1 MGSSFDFGVPTT
13 WVVYPAPNSKKPCDP
28 VEGVDPR
35 RQGYTTGMACM
46 AAREG
51 GAVFHIGTSGWQ
63 YADWRNTFYPRGLP
77 QSRWLE
83 HYTTI
88 FSTVEVNATFYRL
101 PREAT
106 FADWRNRTPAGF
118 TFAVKASRYLTHV
131 RRLRDPEEPASRLLT
146 RSSALGPR
154 LGPVLVQLPPTL
166 PADLPALTATL
177 ERFRSVKVAVEFRH
191 PSWFTEPGVKE
202 VLDRLGVAWVW
213 ADRPGDRTAKTL
225 TGGWAYVRF
234 HRGTAA
240 GFGYRRSKLRRWAD
254 RLRSLEANEVFVYF
268 NNDHGAAAPRDALT
282 FRDLLLDRGSE
293 VIQVGRAPG
302 QSGES
307 STSRTSSHASRE
319 ISSSPTTKT

>member
-1 MGSSFDFGVPTT
+1 
-13 WVVYPAPNSKKPCDP
+13 
-28 VEGVDPR
+28 
-35 RQGYTTGMACM
+35 M

-213 ADRPGDRTAKTL
+213 ADRPGDRTPKTL

-234 HRGTAA
+234 HRGTAT

-268 NNDHGAAAPRDALT
+268 NNDPGAAAPRDALT

-293 VIQVGRAPG
+293 VIQVGRAFG